1 MLLAIHFARLGPY
14 HLARLRSACE
24 VLMPLGWRVLAFE
37 IAGSDATYEWARS
50 SAGEGG
56 CERVTV
62 FPDGVFEKIPP
73 SEMRRGVVRELDR
86 LRPDAVAIAGWGTAD
101 ARACLA
107 WCQKHQAKAIVMSE
121 TRAADGRRVWW
132 KEWVKSRIVR
142 RFDAA
147 LCGGGS
153 HKRYLVQLG
162 MPEERIAYG
171 YNIVDNEFFAKAKK
185 SGLQEHGTMGLQE
198 GGIESGTTKDA
209 NLHEWGAGS
218 REIEGEAGL
227 TTEDTTE
234 RLGGHKD
241 EQAEFGSK
249 GEGAGATESKCIEVE
264 ARSRLSGQA
273 GAAFSNPLTSEP
285 AGDCENSLLNRSA
298 IAADSL
304 CVTRNSLPATVPEA
318 LAGPYFL
325 ASNRFVERKNLER
338 LIEAYA
344 RHVATSRNS
353 GLGFQRKEKRGVWH
367 LVLLGDG
374 ELKGE
379 LMSLCE
385 ELGVHVFS
393 GAERENLKLN
403 SYKLKTPSEGGLV
416 VFAGFRQIAELPAFY
431 AGAGAFVHPAL
442 EEPWGLVI
450 NEAMASGLPVL
461 SSRNVGAA
469 EELVVDGETGYL
481 FDPMNIEEMADAMAK
496 VEKLMPEARSR
507 MGRAAREIVERKVPT
522 LAFGE
527 GLAKGLCC

>member
-37 IAGSDATYEWARS
+37 IAGSDATYEWERS
-50 SAGEGG
+50 PAGEGG

-62 FPDGVFEKIPP
+62 FPDGVFERIPP
-73 SEMRRGVVRELDR
+73 GEMRRGIVRELDR
-86 LRPDAVAIAGWGTAD
+86 IRPDAVAIAGWGTVD
-101 ARACLA
+101 ARACLD
-107 WCQKHQAKAIVMSE
+107 WCKKHQSKSIVMSE

-147 LCGGGS
+147 LCGGSS

-185 SGLQEHGTMGLQE
+185 SGLQDRGTMGPQE
-198 GGIESGTTKDA
+198 GGIEGGTTKGT
-209 NLHEWGAGS
+209 NLHEWEAAS
-218 REIEGEAGL
+218 REIGGEAVL
-227 TTEDTTE
+227 TTEDTECT
-234 RLGGHKD
+234 
-241 EQAEFGSK
+241 
-249 GEGAGATESKCIEVE
+249 EVE
-264 ARSRLSGQA
+264 AGSRLSGQA
-273 GAAFSNPLTSEP
+273 GAAFSNSFTSEP
-285 AGDCENSLLNRSA
+285 AGDFENSLLNRSA

-325 ASNRFVERKNLER
+325 ASNRFVERKNLGR

-344 RHVATSRNS
+344 RYVGSLQEGNGA
-353 GLGFQRKEKRGVWH
+353 WP

-374 ELKGE
+374 ELKEE
-379 LMSLCE
+379 LMALCAD
-385 ELGVHVFS
+385 LGLPIS
-393 GAERENLKLN
+393 DCECPENLKLH

-416 VFAGFRQIAELPAFY
+416 VFAGFRQIADLPAFY

-469 EELVVDGETGYL
+469 EELVLDGETGYL

-496 VEKLMPEARSR
+496 VEELTPEARSR

-527 GLAKGLCC
+527 GLAKGLCF